1 MKSKVITALMLLS
14 IPQRRNVRFIPTFI
28 DIGVTTI
35 MKKRLSLLIL
45 AALTASLLSC
55 GSDSTGDD
63 TTASAD
69 TTAGAVEA
77 AVTETDAAGNITEA
91 MTETVTE
98 APAQNTPAA
107 EGYTCVFDNGIS
119 VKLGSSAAD
128 TLALLGDYSDMMEA
142 LSCVH
147 EGFDRVYTYAGLY
160 TVLTSPD
167 AQGNEYVAE
176 ISLLSDLVA
185 LDVNGNFL
193 MIGSAES
200 DIKAAF
206 GEPAEDAFGVQKY
219 NIDGAN
225 ITVTVDGGVVS
236 GLVLTYPAN

>member
-1 MKSKVITALMLLS
+1 MKKTISMLL
-14 IPQRRNVRFIPTFI
+14 
-28 DIGVTTI
+28 
-35 MKKRLSLLIL
+35 L
-45 AALTASLLSC
+45 AALTAALVSC
-55 GSDSTGDD
+55 GGNVSTPSDGSD
-63 TTASAD
+63 TDAQTPALTEALTASD
-69 TTAGAVEA
+69 TDAVITD
-77 AVTETDAAGNITEA
+77 AVTEAS
-91 MTETVTE
+91 
-98 APAQNTPAA
+98 APAQTAPAV

-119 VKLGSSAAD
+119 VKLGPPAAD
-128 TLALLGDYSDMMEA
+128 ALALLGDYSDMMEA

-193 MIGSAES
+193 MIGSAEA

-206 GEPAEDAFGVQKY
+206 GDPAEDAFGVQKY
-219 NIDGAN
+219 NIDGA
-225 ITVTVDGGVVS
+225 ILTVTVDGGVVS
-236 GLVLTYPAN
+236 GFVMTYPTN